1 MPDDVKT
8 MAEKTIDDIKSGKLV
23 VFSGPVYKQD
33 GTLVVKEGEVMPDDD
48 INSMNYYVKGI
59 DAQLPQQ

>member
-1 MPDDVKT
+1 M
-8 MAEKTIDDIKSGKLV
+8 
-23 VFSGPVYKQD
+23 
-33 GTLVVKEGEVMPDDD
+33 VKEGEVMPDAD